1 MSSTTMVESSSSIS
15 TTPHQQQQMEVKK
28 TSNMSSGVSFQE
40 LDIALKQVAKEET
53 ESMSVEVTLPRNS
66 KNVPRRARSLSRNNT
81 ETLPDEVNLFPRKNT
96 ACL

>member
-1 MSSTTMVESSSSIS
+1 MVESSSSIS
-15 TTPHQQQQMEVKK
+15 TTSHQQQQQQMEVKK

>member
-1 MSSTTMVESSSSIS
+1 MVESSSSIS
-15 TTPHQQQQMEVKK
+15 TTSHQQQQQQMEVKK
-28 TSNMSSGVSFQE
+28 TSNMSSSGVSFQE

-81 ETLPDEVNLFPRKNT
+81 ETLPDEVNLFLGKNT

>member
-1 MSSTTMVESSSSIS
+1 MVESSSSIS
-15 TTPHQQQQMEVKK
+15 TTSHHQQQMEVKK
-28 TSNMSSGVSFQE
+28 TSNMSSSGVSFQE

-81 ETLPDEVNLFPRKNT
+81 ETLPDEVNLFLGKNT

>member
-1 MSSTTMVESSSSIS
+1 MSSTTMVESSSTSIS
-15 TTPHQQQQMEVKK
+15 TNSHQQQMEVKK
-28 TSNMSSGVSFQE
+28 TSNMSSTSGVSFQE

-81 ETLPDEVNLFPRKNT
+81 ETLPDEVNLF
-96 ACL
+96 AF